1 MVLLFVNI
9 QINMINNILIWFY
22 SRVVCH
28 TALSTEV
35 DHRPDVVEDVAAHV
49 VVVRQRG
56 EEEEGVE
63 EEVVEEEGVVEE
75 PTRECQ
81 LSRTMSE

>member
-1 MVLLFVNI
+1 M
-9 QINMINNILIWFY
+9 
-22 SRVVCH
+22 
-28 TALSTEV
+28 

-75 PTRECQ
+75 PTKECQ

>member
-1 MVLLFVNI
+1 M
-9 QINMINNILIWFY
+9 
-22 SRVVCH
+22 
-28 TALSTEV
+28 
-35 DHRPDVVEDVAAHV
+35 DHRQDVVEDVAAHV
-49 VVVRQRG
+49 VVVRQG
-56 EEEEGVE
+56 GEEGVE